1 MYRIDLPG
9 LLFEDKL
16 ASRGIPG
23 PHADR
28 RPARKLSSAEQARLG
43 SSNAMHQTA
52 DRQEVHE

>member
-16 ASRGIPG
+16 ASRGIPR

-28 RPARKLSSAEQARLG
+28 RPAKEAQQR
-43 SSNAMHQTA
+43 
-52 DRQEVHE
+52 